1 LTREKKP
8 SIEPLEIEVGCEPA
22 MKSDSRIRSLW
33 WNNLHT
39 QPITH
44 KLLSFTGTAIE
55 AIEDACVESWVVEPA
70 LKQRV
75 EPSIY
80 LPGDLG
86 RVTGAIEFSN
96 LKQEMEY
103 LTAEVRDH
111 AATVAYRLRNV
122 AVVDGGLYSGRW
134 KERLMNRGKAETS
147 NGPKKRMASG
157 VVACSWTGNHF
168 FGHWITDDLTLHLAA
183 AEIGHPFIL
192 KRKPYL
198 HEPDYRRLLNI
209 WCDQVVCARFDEVIV
224 LRDFG
229 QNAYKRRRYE
239 VLRDRLKDQFP
250 MGQAKRVLLRRG
262 SLGVSR
268 EIVNNSE
275 FESFLGAHGFTIVDP
290 EKLTPSEIVEQTMG
304 AEVVIGVEGS
314 QIPHALLTM
323 ADKGALCCLLPPH
336 RFVNT
341 FKGYADC
348 LGMRYAMLVGHAA
361 PGGFRI
367 DLSDLGRILERI
379 ETKLAR
385 Q

>member
-1 LTREKKP
+1 
-8 SIEPLEIEVGCEPA
+8 
-22 MKSDSRIRSLW
+22 
-33 WNNLHT
+33 LHT
-39 QPITH
+39 LTITH
-44 KLLSFTGTAIE
+44 KLLSFTGTAVD
-55 AIEDACVESWVVEPA
+55 AIEDACAESWIVEPA

-75 EPSIY
+75 QPSIY
-80 LPGDLG
+80 LPGDLD
-86 RVTGAIEFSN
+86 RVTDAIEFSN
-96 LKQEMEY
+96 LPQEMEY
-103 LTAEVRDH
+103 LTAEVRNH
-111 AATVAYRLRNV
+111 AATVAYRFRNV
-122 AVVDGGLYSGRW
+122 SVVEGGLYSGRW
-134 KERLMNRGKAETS
+134 RERLMTRAKAEAD
-147 NGPKKRMASG
+147 NGPEKRMRSG

-183 AEIGHPFIL
+183 EEIGHPFIL

-198 HEPDYRRLLNI
+198 HEPGYRRLLNI
-209 WCDQVVCARFDEVIV
+209 WCDQVACTRFDEVVV

-229 QNAYKRRRYE
+229 QNAYKRKRYE
-239 VLRDRLKDQFP
+239 ILRNQLKDQFRLRR
-250 MGQAKRVLLRRG
+250 AKRVLLRRG

-275 FESFLGAHGFTIVDP
+275 FETFLIAHGFDIVDP
-290 EKLTPSEIVEQTMG
+290 EKLTPSEIIEQTMG

-323 ADKGALCCLLPPH
+323 ADKGVLCCLLPPF

-341 FKGYADC
+341 FKGYTDC

-367 DLSDLGRILERI
+367 DLDDLGRLLEKI
-379 ETKLAR
+379 DTELAR

>member
-1 LTREKKP
+1 MLF
-8 SIEPLEIEVGCEPA
+8 
-22 MKSDSRIRSLW
+22 
-33 WNNLHT
+33 
-39 QPITH
+39 
-44 KLLSFTGTAIE
+44 SFTGTAIE
-55 AIEDACVESWVVEPA
+55 EIEDACVESWIVEPA

-75 EPSIY
+75 QPSIY
-80 LPGDLG
+80 LPSDLS

-96 LKQEMEY
+96 LQREMEY

-134 KERLMNRGKAETS
+134 RERLMSRERAEPGI
-147 NGPKKRMASG
+147 GPEKRMTSG
-157 VVACSWTGNHF
+157 VVASSWCGNHF

-183 AEIGHPFIL
+183 EEIGHPFIL
-192 KRKPYL
+192 KRKAYL
-198 HEPDYRRLLNI
+198 HEPEYRRLLNI
-209 WCDQVVCARFDEVIV
+209 WCDQVACTRFDEVVV

-229 QNAYKRRRYE
+229 QNEYKRRRYE
-239 VLRDRLKDQFP
+239 ILRNRLKMQFRMP
-250 MGQAKRVLLRRG
+250 GERRVLLRRG

-275 FESFLGAHGFTIVDP
+275 FESFLSARGFSIVDP

-323 ADKGALCCLLPPH
+323 ADKGVLCCLQPPF

-341 FKGYADC
+341 FKGYTDC

-367 DLSDLGRILERI
+367 DLNELGRLLDKIDTE
-379 ETKLAR
+379 LAR